1 MTEQIEQNPFMQV
14 LARAVTDEAF
24 RAALL
29 ADTSGTLKA
38 QGFEIPEGI
47 EIKAVEDTP
56 AQLHLVLPPML
67 PEELSDEELEA
78 INGGFFSRRTWGAI
92 AFGATSVL
100 GAPAI
105 VMTGGAAAPLVFG
118 AMAGSSVLLHA
129 DELGL

>member
-1 MTEQIEQNPFMQV
+1 MSEQNPYTQL

-29 ADTSGTLKA
+29 ADTAGTLKA

-78 INGGFFSRRTWGAI
+78 VNGGFFRTPWGGVAL
-92 AFGATSVL
+92 GL
-100 GAPAI
+100 GAGTMVPFLPAI
-105 VMTGGAAAPLVFG
+105 GAGVRLLTGRNP
-118 AMAGSSVLLHA
+118 
-129 DELGL
+129 E